1 MSKFVHK
8 WSLENSTIS
17 EQGGV
22 IMYSLVKQLSQLH
35 GPCGYEQNITYFIRD
50 YIKDKVSHVRVDA
63 LGNVIARKK
72 GTKPGPV
79 ILLTAHMD
87 EVGFIVKK
95 IEDNGLLRFEKL
107 GGHDDRILLAQPVK
121 VLGSKGE
128 LDGVIGTIS
137 VHYLK
142 FDDPKKVRAHS
153 EMYIDIGAASK
164 QEVFDMGIEVGTPIT
179 WATEPKLIG
188 KDDNQKIVGKALDD
202 RAGCAVLLAVL
213 DEIENKDF
221 AGEIVFLFTV
231 QEEVGLRGAQT
242 ALTGLE
248 GIDMAIAIDT
258 TAVSDTPEEM
268 MDQSLRLGAGTGI
281 KVMDFSLIVQKT
293 IKDTLKTIAQEAN
306 ISYQLEVFPGIG
318 TDGGAVALSNKGIP
332 TGVLSI
338 PSRYAHSPVE
348 VISVADLAATKD
360 LVKAFIFHL
369 DESTS
374 FTF

>member
-1 MSKFVHK
+1 
-8 WSLENSTIS
+8 
-17 EQGGV
+17 
-22 IMYSLVKQLSQLH
+22 MYNLVKQLSQLH
-35 GPCGYEQNITYFIRD
+35 GPCGYEQNVTYFIRD
-50 YIKDKVSHVRVDA
+50 YVQEKVTESCVDA

-79 ILLTAHMD
+79 TLLTAHMD

-95 IEDNGLLRFEKL
+95 IEENGLLRFEKL

-128 LDGVIGTIS
+128 CDGVIGTIS

-142 FDDPKKVRAHS
+142 YDDPKKVRAHS
-153 EMYIDIGAASK
+153 ELYIDIGASSK
-164 QEVFDMGIEVGTPIT
+164 QEVMDMGVEVGTPVT
-179 WATEPKLIG
+179 WATETKVIG
-188 KDDNQKIVGKALDD
+188 KANNQKIVGKALDD

-213 DEIENKDF
+213 DEIQDKDF

-242 ALTGLE
+242 ALSGLTD
-248 GIDMAIAIDT
+248 IDLAIAVDT
-258 TAVSDTPEEM
+258 TAVSDTPEET
-268 MDQSLRLGAGTGI
+268 MDQSLRIGAGTGI

-293 IKDTLKTIAQEAN
+293 IKDRLKTIAQEEE
-306 ISYQLEVFPGIG
+306 IPYQLEVFPGIG

-348 VISVADLAATKD
+348 VISVADLVATKD
-360 LVKAFIFHL
+360 LLIAFLFHL
-369 DESTS
+369 DEGTS
-374 FTF
+374 FAF